1 MAINY
6 DALQTKAEKLL
17 EDNGQSITFSYT
29 SGAVIDP
36 ATGVVSDSGSTETV
50 SGFGIATNFQKAEI
64 DGEAVLAS
72 DIRLIANNV
81 AEEPEPDWTVVVNS
95 KTFRVMSVQQINPA
109 GTNIIYICQLR
120 I

>member
-6 DALQTKAEKLL
+6 SNLQTKATALL
-17 EDNGQSITFSYT
+17 QNNGQSITFSYT

-36 ATGVVSDSGSTETV
+36 ATGTVTSAGTVTNV
-50 SGFGIATNFQKAEI
+50 SGYGVASNYRNAEI
-64 DGEAVLAS
+64 DGESILAS
-72 DIRLIANNV
+72 DVRLIASNV
-81 AEEPEPDWTVVVNS
+81 ATEPEPDWTVIVNS
-95 KTFRVMSVQQINPA
+95 RTWRVMDVQPINPA

>member
-6 DALQTKAEKLL
+6 TALQSRAETLL
-17 EDNGQSITFSYT
+17 KDNGQTITFSYT

-36 ATGVVSDSGSTETV
+36 ATGTVTSSGSTETV
-50 SGFGIATNFQKAEI
+50 TGYGIATNFQKAEI
-64 DGEAVLAS
+64 DGETVLAS
-72 DIRLIANNV
+72 DLRLIANSV
-81 AEEPEPDWTVVVNS
+81 ATEPQPDWTVVVNS
-95 KTFRVMSVQQINPA
+95 KTFRVMNVQQINPA